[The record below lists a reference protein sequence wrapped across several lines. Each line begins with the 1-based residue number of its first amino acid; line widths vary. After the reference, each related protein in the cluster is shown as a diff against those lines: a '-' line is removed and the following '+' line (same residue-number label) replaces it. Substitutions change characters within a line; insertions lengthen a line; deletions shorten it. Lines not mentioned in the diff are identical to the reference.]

1 MPLEI
6 EVTSGLINDPQI
18 VTLLQAINPALLSKD
33 IHFDA
38 RAPLRSDIRAALE
51 AIGRNDLYDRRRVS
65 TYKRIQGRRRTHSA
79 KTPDLESKDG
89 LLLRIA
95 TREYSP
101 EMKGKRQDFV
111 RIESGLQPFQALS
124 IKALPVLDRYFLE
137 NRGIQGGTEGI
148 ALQQHLWY
156 VLLLY
161 LALTG
166 KKDLLQQ
173 FNADWQESRSTLEEA
188 FWKVDLHPRDIRRI
202 KGDLAVLQFEC
213 IREVAFMPRVK
224 TLEDLFVGLHE
235 LGYPRLEVTVDRD
248 RRQAFNRIL
257 TDIAYPAS
265 AVRIWRIDW
274 EPLLTQ
280 VHFKHQGKK

>member
-1 MPLEI
+1 
-6 EVTSGLINDPQI
+6 
-18 VTLLQAINPALLSKD
+18 
-33 IHFDA
+33 
-38 RAPLRSDIRAALE
+38 
-51 AIGRNDLYDRRRVS
+51 
-65 TYKRIQGRRRTHSA
+65 
-79 KTPDLESKDG
+79 
-89 LLLRIA
+89 
-95 TREYSP
+95 
-101 EMKGKRQDFV
+101 MKGKRQDFV

-235 LGYPRLEVTVDRD
+235 LGYPRLEVTADRD

-280 VHFKHQGKK
+280 VHFKHRGKK